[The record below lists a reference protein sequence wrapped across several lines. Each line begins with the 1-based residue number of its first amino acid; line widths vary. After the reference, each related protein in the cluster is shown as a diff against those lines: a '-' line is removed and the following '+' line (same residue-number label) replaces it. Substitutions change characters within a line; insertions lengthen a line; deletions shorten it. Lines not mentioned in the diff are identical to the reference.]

1 LEKKLH
7 VVLVLGGCAAV
18 AGAAL
23 AVATPWGLG
32 ISPDSAVYI
41 GAARSLARGHGFT
54 LPADSGTFAPIVH
67 YAPLYPA
74 LLALFSLD
82 GPDAI
87 AVAKWINVLLFFANV
102 FFAGA
107 VVYSATGLVLA
118 SVATACL
125 VATAFPMMLI
135 HSMAWSEPLF
145 VLLQSLSILFLL
157 LYFWHSTRRSLLA
170 AAVAIGLSILGRYA
184 GLSLVASGML
194 GVIFLGSAE
203 MKQRLRE
210 AGIFL
215 AVSLLPIALWMV
227 RNQRVGGTA
236 TNRTIGFHPAGL
248 DQVSDI
254 IETVGSWFSAFW
266 LSSREIQLLSLC
278 VVAFAG
284 LLIWLLSR
292 TMVARAESAFA
303 EQLKTVLF
311 LTTFVV
317 ANYLLLL
324 FVSISLLDVQTP
336 LDSRILS
343 PSYIPSV
350 LFVVLGVTFLTQ
362 RKQKSVGSRLIV
374 PVLALSA
381 MGMQLPATLNW
392 LRQLHWEGVGYSSRL
407 WKESETIK
415 RLATLSASHSIY
427 SNAPDVVYTLLGS
440 PAAMIPRKTNTDSN
454 LPNPDYRVQIEQMKR
469 ELQTTNGVLIFFDR
483 VNWRSYLPSA
493 KELESILGLR
503 LMLKTAD
510 GSVYQAR

>member
-1 LEKKLH
+1 LKKTLH

-41 GAARSLARGHGFT
+41 GAARSLARGHGLT

-67 YAPLYPA
+67 YPPLYPG
-74 LLALFSLD
+74 LLAVLSL
-82 GPDAI
+82 GGSDAI
-87 AVAKWINVLLFFANV
+87 AAAKWINVLLFFGNV
-102 FFAGA
+102 FLAGV

-118 SVATACL
+118 SVTTACL
-125 VATAFPMMLI
+125 AATAFPMMLI

-145 VLLQSLSILFLL
+145 VLLQSLGILFLL
-157 LYFWHSTRRSLLA
+157 LYFWHSTCRSLLA
-170 AAVAIGLSILGRYA
+170 AAVAMGLSILGRYA

-194 GVIFLGSAE
+194 GILFLGAAGI
-203 MKQRLRE
+203 KQRLRD

-215 AVSLLPIALWMV
+215 AVGLVPIGLWV
-227 RNQRVGGTA
+227 IRNQRVGGTA
-236 TNRTIGFHPAGL
+236 TNRTIGFHPAGF
-248 DQVSDI
+248 DQISDFI
-254 IETVGSWFSAFW
+254 DTVGSWFLAFW
-266 LSSREIQLLSLC
+266 VSSREIQLLSLC
-278 VVAFAG
+278 GVAFAG
-284 LLIWLLSR
+284 LLVWLLSQ
-292 TMVARAESAFA
+292 TIVARAESTFT
-303 EQLKTVLF
+303 ERLKAVLF

-324 FVSISLLDVQTP
+324 FVSISLLDVQIP
-336 LDSRILS
+336 LDSRMLS
-343 PSYIPSV
+343 PCYIPSV
-350 LFVVLGVTFLTQ
+350 LFVVSGVTFLT
-362 RKQKSVGSRLIV
+362 RREQKSLSSRLIV

-381 MGMQLPATLNW
+381 MGIQLPASLNW
-392 LRQLHWEGVGYSSRL
+392 LRQLHWEGVGYSSRP

-415 RLATLSASHSIY
+415 RLATLSPSHSIY

-440 PAAMIPRKTNTDSN
+440 PATMIPRKTNTDSN
-454 LPNPDYRVQIEQMKR
+454 LPNPDYRVQIEQMER
-469 ELQTTNGVLIFFDR
+469 ELQTTNGVLVFFDR

-493 KELESILGLR
+493 EELQSLLGLR